1 MVLGKWANPRCSAEN
16 GTGLARP
23 SEMFNL
29 ENPLHCVFNEAIP
42 HLSHRARYQFIDE
55 FQYCKDI
62 SSVFKAVY
70 DLNPQVKIYA
80 TGSSSM
86 EIQAHLKE
94 SLAGRK
100 LETILYPLS
109 YGEWLSKES
118 PRERPLLSSDITEV
132 TGPDEL
138 RHPGRALANSCGMV
152 HFRAFGICRMI
163 LRRENTY
170 SGSTRP
176 TSRKI

>member
-1 MVLGKWANPRCSAEN
+1 VGKSTLLGMIRER
-16 GTGLARP
+16 LAQP

-29 ENPLHCVFNEAIP
+29 ENPLHLALFNEGYTSFI
-42 HLSHRARYQFIDE
+42 RTIRTNTIFIDE

-100 LETILYPLS
+100 LETILYPLT
-109 YGEWLSKES
+109 YGEWLSREDL
-118 PRERPLLSSDITEV
+118 RERPGLSSDITEV

-138 RHPGRALANSCGMV
+138 EAHRKNLGEFLRYGALPGLLALSED
-152 HFRAFGICRMI
+152 
-163 LRRENTY
+163 LEKENIY
-170 SGSTRP
+170 SASIRP
-176 TSRKI
+176 TSRKT